1 MIILVG
7 KSCSGKDTVVKE
19 LEKMGYNKIVT
30 CTTRPPRP
38 GEIDGREY
46 HFLDKMNFLT
56 KIDCG
61 SFAEYRIYETVSGAW
76 YYGSLLKDY
85 SKSHSVIIL
94 TPYALDKVR
103 NKINENV
110 TVIYLE
116 VSNRE
121 IKRRMLNRDINRAE
135 SKRRYKADKKDFR
148 HFRHISKKVDY
159 IVNNENRTA
168 FETALICKEL
178 DEIKEK
184 NNREKSE
191 EGQDLLQ

>member
-19 LEKMGYNKIVT
+19 LAKMGYNKIVT

-38 GEIDGREY
+38 GEINGREY

-56 KIDCG
+56 KINCG

-76 YYGSLLKDY
+76 YYGSLLEDY
-85 SKSHSVIIL
+85 SKPHSVIIL
-94 TPYALDKVR
+94 TPDALDKVR

-121 IKRRMLNRDINRAE
+121 IKRRMLSRDVDRVE

-148 HFRHISKKVDY
+148 HISKKVDY
-159 IVNNENRTA
+159 IVHNENRTA

-184 NNREKSE
+184 NNRERSE